1 MRPRKRTTLMIAIAA
16 ALAVAVI
23 AVFVV
28 ITQSG
33 SEGRYRVVDGK
44 LTVSAGALGTFGTV
58 LVTDQGYALY
68 TFPPDNQKGVTCYD
82 RCAQTWPPVIVPKG
96 TTLVAGTGVAG
107 SRLAETTDRDG
118 KQIATYDGW
127 PLYTYLGDVT
137 AGTATGQAQ
146 FLDGGY
152 WYLIRPDGEIVK
164 PGK

>member
-1 MRPRKRTTLMIAIAA
+1 MLIVAS
-16 ALAVAVI
+16 LAVVAVLI
-23 AVFVV
+23 AVFVI

-33 SEGRYRVVDGK
+33 SEGRYRVADGK
-44 LTVSAGALGTFGTV
+44 LTVNGATLGPFGSV

-82 RCAQTWPPVIVPKG
+82 RCAQAWPPVIVPQG
-96 TTLVAGTGVAG
+96 ATLVAGTGLDA
-107 SRLAETTDRDG
+107 SKLAETTDRDG
-118 KQIATYDGW
+118 KQVATYDGW

-137 AGTATGQAQ
+137 AGTATGQGQ